1 MRRQTRL
8 RNIRSIGKYLV
19 CLVVF
24 GLFLFPF
31 FWMISL
37 SFKPDGEIFASTI
50 RLLPSQWTLKHYIY
64 VWTET
69 LFGRYFLNSLI
80 VGSLTALITLSIALF
95 AAYSFSRL
103 VFRGRHLFLGVILGT
118 QMLPFVLILIPMFI
132 ILRNMQLINTYWGL
146 IATHVVFALPL
157 SMMMLIGYFSGI
169 PKEIEDA
176 AIVDGCS
183 RVGAIVRVL
192 IPIIAPGLAAVAIF
206 AFIVSWHEYMF
217 ALTLMRTQSMRTLP
231 VGLALFKGTHR
242 VLWGEV
248 MAGSVITVLPV
259 AIIFFFFQKFIV
271 KGLTAGAVKG

>member
-1 MRRQTRL
+1 MRRQTL
-8 RNIRSIGKYLV
+8 SKVRSVIKYLV
-19 CLVVF
+19 CSVVF

-37 SFKPDGEIFASTI
+37 SFKPDGEIFASVI
-50 RLLPSQWTLKHYIY
+50 RLLPHQWTLQHYSY

-69 LFGRYFLNSLI
+69 LFNRYFLNSLV
-80 VGSLTALITLSIALF
+80 VGSLTALVTLSIALF
-95 AAYSFSRL
+95 ASYAFSRL
-103 VFRGRHLFLGVILGT
+103 VFWGRHLFLGAIVT
-118 QMLPFVLILIPMFI
+118 SQMLPFVLILIPMFI
-132 ILRNMQLINTYWGL
+132 ILRNLQLINTYWGL
-146 IATHVVFALPL
+146 IVTHVVFALPL

-183 RVGAIVRVL
+183 RAGAIVRVL

-231 VGLALFKGTHR
+231 VGLALFKGAHR
-242 VLWGEV
+242 VLWGPV
-248 MAGSVITVLPV
+248 MAGSVTTVLPV
-259 AIIFFFFQKFIV
+259 AIMFFFFQKFIV
-271 KGLTAGAVKG
+271 QGLTIGAVKG